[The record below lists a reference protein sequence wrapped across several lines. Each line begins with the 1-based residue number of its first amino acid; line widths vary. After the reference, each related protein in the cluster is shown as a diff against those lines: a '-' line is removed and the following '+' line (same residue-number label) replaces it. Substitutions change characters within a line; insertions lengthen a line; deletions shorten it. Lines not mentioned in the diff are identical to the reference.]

1 MPADADQNATSDA
14 TNYIFFNDHDALVLS
29 GGGARGAYQV
39 GVMKAI
45 AEWMPEDAPCP
56 FEVLVG
62 TSAGALNAAAI
73 GARAHSLREA
83 VESLEEVWSNFRVE
97 QVMQAGS
104 LTMLRSGLHW
114 MVSLLSAG
122 WIAKPPRS
130 LFDTTPLHRLLA
142 RVVPLEQI
150 PAQIAAGR
158 LRALAVATTS
168 YTTGQA
174 VAFFDGTSDI
184 QDWHRVRRAG
194 HRRHIDLDVLMA
206 SAAIPFIFPASSID
220 GNHYGDGAM
229 RQLAPLSPAVHLGA
243 NRVLVIGTR
252 GNAAAT
258 PPTGAT
264 SQAPPSPA
272 HLLGFVL
279 DSLFTDGLS
288 IDLERLNQI
297 NRLIVAAGHTE
308 HRPIRATVIQP
319 STDPTVIAMK
329 HERHMPRSIRTL
341 LRTMGAYEARG
352 GLLVS
357 YLLFDK
363 SYTCELMAMGHADAQ
378 AQRAEIVP
386 YLAPWVT

>member
-1 MPADADQNATSDA
+1 MTLSSPPTPTDAAQDATSDA

-39 GVMKAI
+39 GVLKAI
-45 AEWMPEDAPCP
+45 AEWLPADAPCP

-97 QVMQAGS
+97 QVMQASS

-158 LRALAVATTS
+158 LHALAVATTS

-174 VAFFDGTSDI
+174 VAFFDGEPEIESR
-184 QDWHRVRRAG
+184 HR
-194 HRRHIDLDVLMA
+194 
-206 SAAIPFIFPASSID
+206 
-220 GNHYGDGAM
+220 
-229 RQLAPLSPAVHLGA
+229 
-243 NRVLVIGTR
+243 
-252 GNAAAT
+252 
-258 PPTGAT
+258 
-264 SQAPPSPA
+264 
-272 HLLGFVL
+272 
-279 DSLFTDGLS
+279 
-288 IDLERLNQI
+288 
-297 NRLIVAAGHTE
+297 
-308 HRPIRATVIQP
+308 
-319 STDPTVIAMK
+319 
-329 HERHMPRSIRTL
+329 
-341 LRTMGAYEARG
+341 
-352 GLLVS
+352 
-357 YLLFDK
+357 
-363 SYTCELMAMGHADAQ
+363 
-378 AQRAEIVP
+378 AQRAGIRRPVDLDGLMSSAAMP
-386 YLAPWVT
+386 FGVCAVQ